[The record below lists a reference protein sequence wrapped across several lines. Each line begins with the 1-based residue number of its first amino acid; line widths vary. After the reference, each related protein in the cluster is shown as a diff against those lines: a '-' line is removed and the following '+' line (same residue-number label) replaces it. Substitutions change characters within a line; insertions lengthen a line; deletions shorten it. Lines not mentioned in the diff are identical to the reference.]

1 MGQAWAMAKVLIAG
15 CGYVGGALG
24 QMLVADGHEVFGLKR
39 NPENLPAGIVPLRA
53 DLSLPETLGG
63 LPASIDYI
71 FYTAGA
77 ARGDEESYRK
87 SYLDGVGRLLSSLA
101 ELGEKPKRIFFTS
114 STSVY
119 DQRRGEKIDE
129 SSHTA
134 PSNYRGD
141 IILMTERLLLADS
154 LPGCVVRFG
163 GIYGP
168 GRDRLLRAVR
178 NGEVA
183 IQGDEPH
190 YTNRIHRD
198 DAAGCLRHLMGLD
211 DEEMH
216 DIYLAVDHEP
226 AEEAVVLRWLA
237 DRLGVKLPTLGA
249 GSPPGQMR
257 RAGSKRCINDRLIAT
272 GYRFRYPTFR
282 EGYEMV
288 IDNWNDDS

>member
-1 MGQAWAMAKVLIAG
+1 MGG
-15 CGYVGGALG
+15 TLG
-24 QMLVADGHEVFGLKR
+24 QLLVADGHEVYGLKR
-39 NPENLPAGIVPLRA
+39 NPDNLAQGIKPIRA
-53 DLSLPETLGG
+53 DLSLPVTLGG

-77 ARGDEESYRK
+77 TAGATTGASTGRGDEENYRK

-119 DQRRGEKIDE
+119 DQKRGEEIDE

-134 PSNYRGD
+134 PSSFRGD

-154 LPGCVVRFG
+154 LPGTVVRFG

-178 NGEVA
+178 RGEVA
-183 IQGDEPH
+183 IHGDEPH

-198 DAAGCLRHLMGLD
+198 DAAGSLRHLMNLD
-211 DEEMH
+211 VSGKDVE
-216 DIYLAVDHEP
+216 DIYLGVDHESV
-226 AEEAVVLRWLA
+226 EEAVMLRWIA
-237 DRLGVKLPTLGA
+237 ERLGVKLPTPGTDSA
-249 GSPPGQMR
+249 PGQVR
-257 RAGSKRCINDRLIAT
+257 RAGSKRCLNDRLT
-272 GYRFRYPTFR
+272 ESGYRFLYPTFR

-288 IDNWNDDS
+288 IQGWGDGSD